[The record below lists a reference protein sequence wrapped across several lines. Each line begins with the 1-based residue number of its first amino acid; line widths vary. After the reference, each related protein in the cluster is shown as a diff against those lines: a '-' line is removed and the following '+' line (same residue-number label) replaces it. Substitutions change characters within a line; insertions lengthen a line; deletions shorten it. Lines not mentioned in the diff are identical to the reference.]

1 MFLAQL
7 LSKIE
12 VGIFQN
18 TMRNKTSK
26 DRPER
31 DKRSPPDAKG
41 RVKKMLKVK
50 DIMTINPL
58 KVDAGQTVR
67 EAVRLMSEK
76 KIGSIIVVKG
86 DEIVGILEEGDI
98 VKNVLCK
105 DLNVYVTKIGE
116 VMSVPFIINE
126 ENSDD
131 EASEMMVKYR
141 VRHLAVSSDSKIIG
155 VVSMY
160 DLMRPIYT
168 GRSFWT

>member
-1 MFLAQL
+1 
-7 LSKIE
+7 
-12 VGIFQN
+12 
-18 TMRNKTSK
+18 
-26 DRPER
+26 
-31 DKRSPPDAKG
+31 
-41 RVKKMLKVK
+41 
-50 DIMTINPL
+50 MTINPL
-58 KVDAGQTVR
+58 KIDANQPVR

-98 VKNVLCK
+98 VRNVLCK

-131 EASEMMVKYR
+131 EASEMMVKHR

-155 VVSMY
+155 IVSMY

>member
-1 MFLAQL
+1 
-7 LSKIE
+7 
-12 VGIFQN
+12 
-18 TMRNKTSK
+18 
-26 DRPER
+26 
-31 DKRSPPDAKG
+31 
-41 RVKKMLKVK
+41 MLKVK

-58 KVDAGQTVR
+58 KIDANQPVR

-98 VKNVLCK
+98 VRNVLCK

-131 EASEMMVKYR
+131 EASEMMVKHR

-155 VVSMY
+155 IVSMY

>member
-1 MFLAQL
+1 
-7 LSKIE
+7 
-12 VGIFQN
+12 
-18 TMRNKTSK
+18 
-26 DRPER
+26 
-31 DKRSPPDAKG
+31 
-41 RVKKMLKVK
+41 MLKVR

-86 DEIVGILEEGDI
+86 DDIVGILEEGDI
-98 VKNVLCK
+98 VRNVLCR

-126 ENSDD
+126 EKSDD

-141 VRHLAVSSDSKIIG
+141 VRHLAVSADSKIIG
-155 VVSMY
+155 IISMY

>member
-1 MFLAQL
+1 
-7 LSKIE
+7 
-12 VGIFQN
+12 
-18 TMRNKTSK
+18 
-26 DRPER
+26 
-31 DKRSPPDAKG
+31 
-41 RVKKMLKVK
+41 MLKVK

-86 DEIVGILEEGDI
+86 DDIVGILEEGDI
-98 VKNVLCK
+98 VRNVLCR

-126 ENSDD
+126 EKSDD

-141 VRHLAVSSDSKIIG
+141 VRHLAVSADSKIIG
-155 VVSMY
+155 IISMY